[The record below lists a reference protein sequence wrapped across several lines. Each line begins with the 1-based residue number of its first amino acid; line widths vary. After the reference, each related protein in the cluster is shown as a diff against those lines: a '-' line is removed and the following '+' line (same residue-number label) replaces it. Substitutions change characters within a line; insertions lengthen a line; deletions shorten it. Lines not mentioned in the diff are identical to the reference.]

1 MNMTT
6 EFATKQDKNKEL
18 FKRLFDQQQHE
29 LGGITDENAKNLF
42 VVLDDIVISMNRLE
56 LGENNAFGIQPM
68 INPNEDLYFEKTDGN
83 QILIKFDSAKEF
95 IVEMDDVFLMRH
107 YRNYYD
113 ALSLDEIH
121 SAFTHILRAT
131 VGRELAKTFMSRSR
145 FTPGDDEYLQERYD
159 NKSFRS
165 YRYKIPKTFFEIYI
179 NKRKDLGVGSTD
191 ELQYVVL
198 P

>member
-1 MNMTT
+1 MTT
-6 EFATKQDKNKEL
+6 ELMTKQEKNRKLFEEL
-18 FKRLFDQQQHE
+18 YAQQQHE

-42 VVLDDIVISMNRLE
+42 ALLDDIVISMNRND
-56 LGENNAFGIQPM
+56 LGEGNPFGIQPM
-68 INPNEDLYFEKTDGN
+68 ISPNEDLYFERTDGS
-83 QILIKFDSAKEF
+83 QILIKYDSAKEF
-95 IVEMDDVFLMRH
+95 VVEMDDVFLMLH
-107 YRNYYD
+107 YRNYFD
-113 ALSLDEIH
+113 ALSLDQIH

-131 VGRELAKTFMSRSR
+131 VGRDIAKTFMSRSR
-145 FTPGDDEYLQERYD
+145 FTPGDDEYLKERYN

-165 YRYKIPKTFFEIYI
+165 YRYKIPKRFFEIYI

>member
-1 MNMTT
+1 MTT
-6 EFATKQDKNKEL
+6 EFAMKQEKNREL
-18 FKRLFDQQQHE
+18 FGRLFEQQQHE

-42 VVLDDIVISMNRLE
+42 VVLDDIVISMNRSE

-68 INPNEDLYFEKTDGN
+68 INPNDEMYHEKTDGT

-107 YRNYYD
+107 YRNYFD

-131 VGRELAKTFMSRSR
+131 VGRDMGKTFMSRSR

-165 YRYKIPKTFFEIYI
+165 YRYKIPKAFFEIYI